1 MGKINKNTIA
11 DLEILGFSNK
21 GNGTGRLQNGNGG
34 IWDVEVPFTMPGEIA
49 RCKLLRKRK
58 GCYASLLQE
67 VIQPSP
73 LRIAPK
79 CVHFGTCG
87 GCRWQHVPYERQ
99 LQEKENT
106 VKESLAAFL
115 TPAVDFQPIVR
126 CTPPWYYRNKM
137 EFSFTSNAAKDHFLG
152 LYMDSSRGKV
162 FNLTEC
168 HLVKNWFSE
177 AVKAV
182 REWREETGLEAYHPY
197 SNTGSLRT
205 LTLREGQRTGD
216 RMVIL
221 TVSGNPEYALK
232 SHHLDALTAFLRA
245 AIEPMDSGAFLSVFL
260 RIQQIAK
267 GKPTNFYEMHLH
279 GPDHIREI
287 LQIDLNPSEK
297 KHSLFFKISP
307 TAFFQPNSM
316 QAEQLYSLALKHA
329 DIPPESVVYDLYCGT
344 GTLGICIAKQAK
356 QVIGIEIAPEST
368 LDAKSNA
375 EANQCS
381 NITFLTG
388 SVPIVLKQIHQEKTY
403 PPPDAVVV
411 DPPRAGL
418 DRHSIEQILD
428 LHPETI
434 LYISCNPVS
443 QAENVKELLAG
454 NYVLKTVQPVD
465 QFPQTPHIEN
475 IIVLKRK

>member
-1 MGKINKNTIA
+1 MGKINKNKIA
-11 DLEILGFSNK
+11 DLEILKFSK
-21 GNGTGRLQNGNGG
+21 TGNGSAQLQNANGN
-34 IWDVEVPFTMPGEIA
+34 ISNVEVPFTMPGEIA

-58 GCYASLLQE
+58 GCYASLLEE
-67 VIQPSP
+67 VLQPSP
-73 LRIAPK
+73 DRIAPK
-79 CVHFGTCG
+79 CAHFALCG

-99 LQEKENT
+99 LQEKET
-106 VKESLAAFL
+106 AVRECFSAFL
-115 TPAVDFQPIVR
+115 TPSVDFQPIAP
-126 CTPPWYYRNKM
+126 CNPPWYYRNKM
-137 EFSFTSNAAKDHFLG
+137 EFSFTSNAAKNHFLG
-152 LYMDSSRGKV
+152 LYIDSSRGKV

-182 REWREETGLEAYHPY
+182 REWRQESSLDAYHPF

-205 LTLREGQRTGD
+205 LTVREGQRTGD

-221 TVSGNPEYALK
+221 TVSGNPDYALK
-232 SHHLDALTAFLRA
+232 NYHLETLVAFLRA
-245 AIEPMDSGAFLSVFL
+245 AIEPTDPGAFLSVFL

-267 GKPTNFYEMHLH
+267 GKPTNFYEIHLH

-287 LQIDLNPSEK
+287 LQIDLNPGEK

-307 TAFFQPNSM
+307 TAFFQPNTM
-316 QAEQLYSLALKHA
+316 QAEHLYSLALKHA
-329 DIPPESVVYDLYCGT
+329 DIPFNSIVYDLYCGT
-344 GTLGICIAKQAK
+344 GTLGICMAKHAK

-368 LDAKSNA
+368 LDAKCNA
-375 EANQCS
+375 EANQCD

-388 SVPIVLKQIHQEKTY
+388 SVPTVLNQIHQEKTY
-403 PPPDAVVV
+403 PPPNVVVV

-418 DRHSIEQILD
+418 DRHSIEQVLD
-428 LHPETI
+428 LQPDTI

-443 QAENVKELLAG
+443 QADNLKDLLTENYLLK
-454 NYVLKTVQPVD
+454 VVQPVD

-475 IIVLKRK
+475 ILVLKRK